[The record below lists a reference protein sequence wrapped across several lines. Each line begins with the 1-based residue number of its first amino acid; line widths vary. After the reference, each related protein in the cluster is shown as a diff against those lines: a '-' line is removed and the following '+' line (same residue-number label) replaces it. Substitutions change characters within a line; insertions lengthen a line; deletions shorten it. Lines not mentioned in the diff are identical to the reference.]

1 MDKGHSG
8 RDEHVSKGREAGST
22 GHVHR
27 RGTSEVSKAWRDTE
41 REDVGMGYWNLM
53 MEVLEARRLDSAR
66 VHPACLCG
74 MACAWPE
81 ARSNR

>member
-53 MEVLEARRLDSAR
+53 MEVL
-66 VHPACLCG
+66 
-74 MACAWPE
+74 
-81 ARSNR
+81 